1 MEMYH
6 NQWLTKVPEVKY
18 TPLHW
23 LGYWN
28 DYHSIDFLLCQV
40 DKTKMEHVETIMQR
54 TSKDLTP
61 LDIAA
66 RNKSNQSV
74 LLFLNFFE
82 TNFDMVI
89 DVFHRADKLTSNK
102 NANHQSNVQP
112 VENLKLVNNDEE
124 DLEYPWLIYRSN
136 ADNFTVLQHSYARI
150 FYWAAFYGEKTLC
163 QLFLKKLGTSPF
175 LKLFRRQNT
184 IAACIK
190 GG

>member
-1 MEMYH
+1 MRLLRILILGSSKVDKQNESISKLSEKKQAEIMEMYH

-66 RNKSNQSV
+66 RNKSN
-74 LLFLNFFE
+74 
-82 TNFDMVI
+82 
-89 DVFHRADKLTSNK
+89 
-102 NANHQSNVQP
+102 
-112 VENLKLVNNDEE
+112 
-124 DLEYPWLIYRSN
+124 
-136 ADNFTVLQHSYARI
+136 
-150 FYWAAFYGEKTLC
+150 
-163 QLFLKKLGTSPF
+163 
-175 LKLFRRQNT
+175 
-184 IAACIK
+184 
-190 GG
+190 